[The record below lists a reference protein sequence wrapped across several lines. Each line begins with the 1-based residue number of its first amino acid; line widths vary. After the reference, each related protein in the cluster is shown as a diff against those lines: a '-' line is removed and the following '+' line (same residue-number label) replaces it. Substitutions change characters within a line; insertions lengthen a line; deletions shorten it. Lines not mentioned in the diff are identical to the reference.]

1 MSLAIMQVQRFGSAD
16 QGHVHPVTAVVIIAA
31 IITLLGLPRRYMV
44 PVLLA
49 AAILIPMDQVI
60 VIGGFHFQM
69 IRVLVLAGWV
79 RVLFLGARPAERR
92 LPTSLH
98 AIDKALLA
106 GTIIAAI
113 DTVLL
118 WQNSAAFTNQLG
130 TLYTVFGIYFL
141 LRLMIRDFAD
151 VLIAIRSLVYICGF
165 VAIIMTIEQVT
176 HHNPYAYVWAGAV
189 DSAHTVMERDGQT
202 RAMACFA
209 HPLLAGTF
217 GGISLPLFCA
227 LWSKG
232 HKRAAALGIAACTVI
247 VLAANSS
254 TPLLAYAAGILGIC
268 FWPFRRKLRLF
279 RWGVVITLTALHLAM
294 KAPVWSLIARI
305 DLTGSSSGYHRY
317 QLVDQFIRRF
327 GEWWLLG
334 TNGNAKWG
342 WDMWDLAN
350 QYVAVGETSGLVPFL
365 FFLAT
370 IVYGFKYIGR
380 ARKAARGRSDERFIW
395 AIGAALFA
403 NVIAFFGISYYDQT
417 MVCWYLLLALIPA
430 ACASVM
436 ASQAT
441 STAVGPEPEILE
453 LVPASAVGIASDHS
467 SCQIA
472 TTPQQW
478 VDPIA

>member
-1 MSLAIMQVQRFGSAD
+1 MMYAPTPCLLLWFQAERFGGSD
-16 QGHVHPVTAVVIIAA
+16 YSYVHPLVAVAVVGALGCILLLNAKNIIPAF
-31 IITLLGLPRRYMV
+31 
-44 PVLLA
+44 LA
-49 AAILIPMDQVI
+49 ASILIPMDQVI
-60 VIGGFHFQM
+60 VIGGLHFQM

-79 RVLFLGARPAERR
+79 RMLFGRTQSGERW
-92 LPTSLH
+92 LPTRLR

-113 DTVLL
+113 DIVIL
-118 WQNSAAFTNQLG
+118 WHNSAAFVNQLG

-141 LRLMIRDFAD
+141 LRLMIRDFDD
-151 VLIAIRSLVYICGF
+151 VLLAIRTLVYICGF
-165 VAIIMTIEQVT
+165 VAIIMTIERVT

-189 DSAHTVMERDGQT
+189 DSAHTVMERDGQP

-232 HKRAAALGIAACTVI
+232 FKRAAALGIAACTAI

-327 GEWWLLG
+327 SEWWLLG

-365 FFLAT
+365 FFIAT

-380 ARKAARGRSDERFIW
+380 ARKAARVRGDERFIW

-430 ACASVM
+430 ACASVG
-436 ASQAT
+436 ANPVAVAT
-441 STAVGPEPEILE
+441 VEPEQGILE
-453 LVPASAVGIASDHS
+453 LVPASGVGMTSDHS
-467 SCQIA
+467 SFA
-472 TTPQQW
+472 G
-478 VDPIA
+478 